1 MQVRAWTAGPRY
13 RVGRLVISGCRLSLQ
28 GLRFGLFVPRAHP
41 AQLRSVCLRR
51 GIDFLF
57 LPPTHSRRVHNRTK
71 ILVPRKLQGQQGQ
84 QQQKQNEL
92 QEESKDQTHDHQL
105 QEDCHD
111 ADMNQQREQPRRRQ
125 QEQQQQELVG
135 QEGGER
141 QEAVVADA
149 ESASEESPQQHQQ
162 QKTRAAESVICWDV
176 CFRLPSAEGFRL
188 PLMLREDVPLHQHAL
203 LLQQHC
209 CKKLEQQHTQKR
221 PGNAAE
227 LSEGCLLLQRCAAG
241 PLLQVAAAA
250 TANTTATAEAERTSA
265 SEPGD
270 ATAAR
275 GSAAASQ
282 STAGKGFRLLLPIT
296 AAHAG
301 VTLQPQANSATAA
314 YSAAETATH
323 DATTAEAGSAEV
335 SPLGAEA
342 EAAGTTS
349 AGTPSTGLIP
359 AYLLPW
365 ELSLQECLKGTTVVE
380 VCSVC
385 LSKIPIMCF
394 VLVFTSINS
403 FRSFSV
409 HLYVVL

>member
-1 MQVRAWTAGPRY
+1 MHIRECTAGSRN
-13 RVGRLVISGCRLSLQ
+13 RVGRLVISGCMLSLQ
-28 GLRFGLFVPRAHP
+28 GLRFELFVPRAHP

-71 ILVPRKLQGQQGQ
+71 IVVPRKLQGQQGQ
-84 QQQKQNEL
+84 QQQKLNEL
-92 QEESKDQTHDHQL
+92 HEESKDQTHDHQS
-105 QEDCHD
+105 QEDCND
-111 ADMNQQREQPRRRQ
+111 ADMKRQREQPRQRQQ
-125 QEQQQQELVG
+125 QEQQQQEQVG

-162 QKTRAAESVICWDV
+162 QKTRGADSVICWDV

-221 PGNAAE
+221 PGKAAE
-227 LSEGCLLLQRCAAG
+227 ASEGCLLLQRCATG
-241 PLLQVAAAA
+241 PLLQIAAAA
-250 TANTTATAEAERTSA
+250 TANTTATTEAEGTSA

-275 GSAAASQ
+275 GSAAAAQ

-301 VTLQPQANSATAA
+301 VTLQPHARANSGNNATAA
-314 YSAAETATH
+314 YSAAETAT
-323 DATTAEAGSAEV
+323 DDVATAEAGSSEV
-335 SPLGAEA
+335 FPLGSEA

-380 VCSVC
+380 VCSV
-385 LSKIPIMCF
+385 
-394 VLVFTSINS
+394 
-403 FRSFSV
+403 R
-409 HLYVVL
+409 